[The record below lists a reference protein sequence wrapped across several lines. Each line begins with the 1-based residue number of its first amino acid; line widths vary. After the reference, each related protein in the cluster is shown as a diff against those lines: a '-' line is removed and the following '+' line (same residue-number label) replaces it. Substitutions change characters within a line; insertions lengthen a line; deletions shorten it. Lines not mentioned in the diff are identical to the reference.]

1 MEPTGK
7 DYLGPDSVTDVA
19 RMLMALVSE
28 VWILRDR
35 QIVTEYLLETQG
47 SVTREALDEFVPT
60 GDLAAQI
67 TAERERFAR
76 LVAGAPIAATHRSV
90 DEILE
95 RAGLKAPAPA
105 APAVPASA
113 N

>member
-19 RMLMALVSE
+19 RMLMALVAE
-28 VWILRDR
+28 VWVMRDR

-47 SVTREALDEFVPT
+47 TVTRADLDEFVPS
-60 GDLAAQI
+60 GELLEAI

-76 LVAGAPIAATHRSV
+76 LIAGAPIAAVRRSV
-90 DEILE
+90 PEILE
-95 RAGLKAPAPA
+95 RAGM
-105 APAVPASA
+105 AVPESLGAASA
-113 N
+113 S

>member
-7 DYLGPDSVTDVA
+7 DYLGPESVTDVA
-19 RMLMALVSE
+19 RMLMALFSE
-28 VWILRDR
+28 VWVMRDR
-35 QIVTEYLLETQG
+35 QIVTEYLLETKG
-47 SVTREALDEFVPT
+47 SVTREDIDEFVPT
-60 GDLAAQI
+60 GELAAAI

-90 DEILE
+90 PEILE
-95 RAGLKAPAPA
+95 RAGLEVPVSVRSA
-105 APAVPASA
+105 A

>member
-28 VWILRDR
+28 VWIMRDR
-35 QIVTEYLLETQG
+35 QIVTEHLLEAKG
-47 SVTREALDEFVPT
+47 SITREELDEFVPS
-60 GDLAAQI
+60 GELAAQI

-76 LVAGAPIAATHRSV
+76 LIAGAPIAATRRSV

-95 RAGLKAPAPA
+95 RAGLQAPAPVA
-105 APAVPASA
+105 ATA

>member
-7 DYLGPDSVTDVA
+7 DYLGPESVTDVA

-28 VWILRDR
+28 VWIQRDR
-35 QIVTEYLLETQG
+35 QIVTEYLLETKG
-47 SVTREALDEFVPT
+47 SITREELDEFVPS

-67 TAERERFAR
+67 AGERERFAR
-76 LVAGAPIAATHRSV
+76 LIAGAPIAATHRSV

-95 RAGLKAPAPA
+95 RAGLGAPAPA
-105 APAVPASA
+105 GGPVSAAP